1 MSFDL
6 DGLRTAVSRH
16 GRVTRVVIAATRGSA
31 PREVG
36 AAMLVWQG
44 GQSGTV
50 GGGAL
55 EYELAGAARAQA
67 APTRLSRHALGPD
80 MGQCCGG
87 AVEVVSEVYDVVRL
101 AGLEGLD
108 VIARPVTG
116 DVAGVCAAPLAVRRR
131 LARARD
137 RGELPAPQL
146 IEGWMVEPVRPRA
159 APLWIWGAGHVGRA
173 LAATLGP
180 LPDFR
185 ITWADTELARF
196 PAVVPEGVT
205 GWPAP
210 NLPALV
216 VHAPRDAHHLIVTY
230 SHALDLA
237 LCHALLKHGFAS
249 CGLIGSATKWA
260 RFRKR
265 LAALGHGPAEIARI
279 DCPIGDPNLGKHP
292 QAIAVGTAT
301 ALLKTRQAPAARH
314 QGTTA

>member
-6 DGLRTAVSRH
+6 DPLRVAVLRY
-16 GRVTRVVIAATRGSA
+16 GRVTRVVIAATHGSA

-36 AAMLVWQG
+36 AAMLVWDA

-55 EYELAGAARAQA
+55 EYALARAARAQA
-67 APTRLSRHALGPD
+67 EPTRLSRHALGPD

-87 AVEVVSEVYDVVRL
+87 AVEVVSEVYDVARV
-101 AGLEGLD
+101 AGLEGRD
-108 VIARPVTG
+108 VIARPVKGG
-116 DVAGVCAAPLAVRRR
+116 DDAPTPLAVRRR
-131 LARARD
+131 LSRARD

-146 IEGWMVEPVRPRA
+146 IEGWMVEPLRPRA
-159 APLWIWGAGHVGRA
+159 TPLWIWGAGHVGRA

-180 LPDFR
+180 LPEFR
-185 ITWADTELARF
+185 VTWADTGAARF
-196 PAVVPEGVT
+196 PAAVPEGLTV
-205 GWPAP
+205 WPAP

-216 VHAPRDAHHLIVTY
+216 GHAPRDAHHLIVTY

-237 LCHALLKHGFAS
+237 LCDALLQHGFAS

-265 LAALGHGPAEIARI
+265 LLALGHAPAEIARI
-279 DCPIGDPNLGKHP
+279 DCPIGDPSLGKHP

-301 ALLKTRQAPAARH
+301 ALLKRRQAPAARH

>member
-6 DGLRTAVSRH
+6 DAVRAAVLRH
-16 GRVTRVVIAATRGSA
+16 GRVTRVVIAATHGSA

-36 AAMLVWQG
+36 AAMLVWDA

-55 EYELAGAARAQA
+55 EYELARAARAQVV
-67 APTRLSRHALGPD
+67 PTCLSRHALGPD

-87 AVEVVSEVYDVVRL
+87 VVEVVSEVYDAARL
-101 AGLEGLD
+101 ATLEGRD

-116 DVAGVCAAPLAVRRR
+116 GDDTPLAVRRR

-185 ITWADTELARF
+185 VTWADTGAARF

-205 GWPAP
+205 VWPAP

-216 VHAPRDAHHLIVTY
+216 AHAPRDARHLIVTY

-237 LCHALLKHGFAS
+237 LCHALLQHGFTG

-265 LAALGHGPAEIARI
+265 LVALGHAPAEIARI
-279 DCPIGDPNLGKHP
+279 DCPIGEPSLGKHP

-301 ALLKTRQAPAARH
+301 ALLKRRQVSAARH

>member
-6 DGLRTAVSRH
+6 EGLRDAVARH
-16 GRVTRVVIAATRGSA
+16 GRVARVVIAATHGSA

-55 EYELAGAARAQA
+55 EYELAGVARAQA
-67 APTRLSRHALGPD
+67 ASTRLSRHALGPD

-87 AVEVVSEVYDVVRL
+87 AVEVVSEVYDAARL
-101 AGLEGLD
+101 AGLEGRD

-116 DVAGVCAAPLAVRRR
+116 DEAAPLAVRRI

-137 RGELPAPQL
+137 RGDLPAPQL

-173 LAATLGP
+173 LVDTLAP

-185 ITWADTELARF
+185 VTWADTEVARF
-196 PAVVPEGVT
+196 PAVVPDGVT
-205 GWPAP
+205 AWPAP

-216 VHAPRDAHHLIVTY
+216 AHAPRDAHHLIVTY

-237 LCHALLKHGFAS
+237 LCHALLQHGFAT

-265 LAALGHGPAEIARI
+265 LGALGHGPAEIARI
-279 DCPIGDPNLGKHP
+279 DCPIGVPNLGKHP

-301 ALLKTRQAPAARH
+301 ALLKMRQASAARH

>member
-6 DGLRTAVSRH
+6 DALRAAVLRH
-16 GRVTRVVIAATRGSA
+16 GRVSRVVIAATHGSV

-50 GGGAL
+50 GGGTL
-55 EYELAGAARAQA
+55 EYELAGAARAQEQ
-67 APTRLSRHALGPD
+67 PTRLSRHALGPD

-87 AVEVVSEVYDVVRL
+87 AVEVVSEVYDAARV
-101 AGLEGLD
+101 AGLERRD

-116 DVAGVCAAPLAVRRR
+116 GDAPPLAVRRM

-137 RGELPAPQL
+137 RGALPAPTL
-146 IEGWMVEPVRPRA
+146 VEGWMVEPVHPHA

-173 LAATLGP
+173 LAATFAP

-185 ITWADTELARF
+185 VTWADTGAARF
-196 PAVVPEGVT
+196 PAVVPDDVT
-205 GWPAP
+205 VWPAP

-230 SHALDLA
+230 SHELDLA
-237 LCHALLKHGFAS
+237 LCHALLRHEFVT

-265 LAALGHGPAEIARI
+265 LVALGHAPAEIARI

-301 ALLKTRQAPAARH
+301 ALLKKRQAPAARH

>member
-6 DGLRTAVSRH
+6 EGLRDAVARH
-16 GRVTRVVIAATRGSA
+16 GRVARVVIAATHGSA

-55 EYELAGAARAQA
+55 EYELAGVARAQA
-67 APTRLSRHALGPD
+67 ASTRLSRHALGPD

-87 AVEVVSEVYDVVRL
+87 AVEVVSEVYDAARL
-101 AGLEGLD
+101 AGLEGRD

-116 DVAGVCAAPLAVRRR
+116 VEAAPHAVRRI

-137 RGELPAPQL
+137 RGDLPAPQL

-173 LAATLGP
+173 LVDTLAP

-185 ITWADTELARF
+185 VTWADTEVARF
-196 PAVVPEGVT
+196 PAVVPDGVT
-205 GWPAP
+205 AWPAP

-216 VHAPRDAHHLIVTY
+216 AHAPRDAHHLIVTY

-237 LCHALLKHGFAS
+237 LCHALLQHGFAT

-265 LAALGHGPAEIARI
+265 LGALGHGPAEIARI
-279 DCPIGDPNLGKHP
+279 DCPIGVPNLGKHP

-301 ALLKTRQAPAARH
+301 ALLKMRQASAARH